1 MFSIAHVACLCAL
14 HGLLLLTSLC
24 PCLASPMW
32 LVCVLYMACSYSP
45 LCVPCLASPMW
56 LVCVLYMPCS
66 YSPLCVHVQH
76 RPCGLFV
83 CFTCLALTPL
93 SVSMF
98 SIAHVACLC
107 AVHGL
112 LLLPSLCPCLAS
124 PMWLACVLYMACSY
138 SPLCVHV

>member
-1 MFSIAHVACLCAL
+1 MACLYALHGLLLLTSLCPCSASPMWLVCVLYMPCSYSPLCVHVQHRPCGLFVCFTWLALTHLSVSMFSIAHVACLYAL

-56 LVCVLYMPCS
+56 LVCVLYM
-66 YSPLCVHVQH
+66 
-76 RPCGLFV
+76 
-83 CFTCLALTPL
+83 
-93 SVSMF
+93 
-98 SIAHVACLC
+98 
-107 AVHGL
+107 
-112 LLLPSLCPCLAS
+112 
-124 PMWLACVLYMACSY
+124 ACSY